1 MHRCGAQ
8 HDDMT
13 DDACDDMA
21 DDASDDTGDDASED
35 VPNDTCDD
43 MADDAS
49 DDMAD
54 DASEDVP
61 NDACDDM
68 ADDASDDVTNVVTNV
83 FERGMTFESD
93 TSVSSDDS
101 DCESPS
107 DLEGHVGHTCEGG
120 QFCWEDD
127 VMVKV
132 NGAWYPG
139 VYEGYGYAMIRCP
152 EGRQP
157 FDQTAGEMVLLRE
170 FEEFF
175 GAWGFAS
182 RLSVAASGTGCL
194 LQVDGAGRECEVAT
208 DIQCRSCFGLPCH
221 V

>member
-1 MHRCGAQ
+1 
-8 HDDMT
+8 
-13 DDACDDMA
+13 
-21 DDASDDTGDDASED
+21 
-35 VPNDTCDD
+35 
-43 MADDAS
+43 
-49 DDMAD
+49 
-54 DASEDVP
+54 
-61 NDACDDM
+61 
-68 ADDASDDVTNVVTNV
+68 
-83 FERGMTFESD
+83 MTFESD
-93 TSVSSDDS
+93 SSVSDNSESPS
-101 DCESPS
+101 DCPS
-107 DLEGHVGHTCEGG
+107 DLEGYVGHTCEGG

-139 VYEGYGYAMIRCP
+139 VYEGYGYAMIHCP

-182 RLSVAASGTGCL
+182 RLSVSASGTGCL

>member
-1 MHRCGAQ
+1 MGQFPYTCSVCGGGMHRCGAQ

-107 DLEGHVGHTCEGG
+107 DLDHH
-120 QFCWEDD
+120 
-127 VMVKV
+127 
-132 NGAWYPG
+132 N
-139 VYEGYGYAMIRCP
+139 
-152 EGRQP
+152 
-157 FDQTAGEMVLLRE
+157 
-170 FEEFF
+170 
-175 GAWGFAS
+175 
-182 RLSVAASGTGCL
+182 
-194 LQVDGAGRECEVAT
+194 
-208 DIQCRSCFGLPCH
+208 H
-221 V
+221 H

>member
-13 DDACDDMA
+13 DDASDDVT
-21 DDASDDTGDDASED
+21 DDASDCGDD
-35 VPNDTCDD
+35 
-43 MADDAS
+43 
-49 DDMAD
+49 
-54 DASEDVP
+54 
-61 NDACDDM
+61 
-68 ADDASDDVTNVVTNV
+68 
-83 FERGMTFESD
+83 FERGMTVESD

-139 VYEGYGYAMIRCP
+139 VYEGYGYAMIHCP

-157 FDQTAGEMVLLRE
+157 VRPN
-170 FEEFF
+170 
-175 GAWGFAS
+175 
-182 RLSVAASGTGCL
+182 
-194 LQVDGAGRECEVAT
+194 GRRNGPPPRV
-208 DIQCRSCFGLPCH
+208 
-221 V
+221 

>member
-1 MHRCGAQ
+1 MGQFPYTCSVCGGGMHRCGAQ

-13 DDACDDMA
+13 DDASDDVT
-21 DDASDDTGDDASED
+21 DDASDCGDD
-35 VPNDTCDD
+35 
-43 MADDAS
+43 
-49 DDMAD
+49 
-54 DASEDVP
+54 
-61 NDACDDM
+61 
-68 ADDASDDVTNVVTNV
+68 

-132 NGAWYPG
+132 NGVWYPG

-182 RLSVAASGTGCL
+182 RLSVSASGTGCL